1 MAKPN
6 RIGEIFKNGSN
17 NPRKSINH
25 SISPKKN
32 PWSSWKIV
40 TDVEEELELEQ
51 PNKINEHIRK
61 QCNKKLNVRDCV
73 QACARQ
79 RLPDFLKSSRSPNN
93 LMLSF
98 ISNPIKPQEDD
109 HIWCSGTV
117 ILRQNRG
124 RNCHSRRLAG
134 VVWICHVH
142 DLSFCKDMN
151 ANSSDHD
158 STGLKN
164 MGSFSNMFKNHQQS
178 TSVRDDQVFET
189 TYRTSKHTHSF
200 SKMRSQVGFTALRSW
215 SCVLI
220 NGYCR
225 SCCESSSGSCSF
237 FKMFSFFPIHEMFVV
252 GAVRTHKEMTKCTW
266 WIWNVYMY
274 MVHACCMWGEGGW
287 GRKTLSLMFY
297 QNGNMLISLCPY
309 LKVNEQRSWM
319 KLNSVPLLLRTILCY
334 PTIHFGSRRPSV
346 RNNVSNKQAYA
357 LFFQNAFTS
366 WVHRASFLKLCLDQR
381 LLPVVLWVQL
391 RGLLFLQN
399 VFFPIHE
406 MFVVGQSRR
415 RSNPSSRT
423 GGARTMFKS
432 CQESLLSG

>member
-1 MAKPN
+1 MFKNLKNILYKFVEQPRHTKLIRENQMAKPN

-109 HIWCSGTV
+109 HIWCSGIV

-200 SKMRSQVGFTALRSW
+200 PKCVHKLGSPRFVLEAVSW
-215 SCVLI
+215 STAIAGRVVSPAQGAAL
-220 NGYCR
+220 
-225 SCCESSSGSCSF
+225 SSKCFLSFQFMKCS
-237 FKMFSFFPIHEMFVV
+237 
-252 GAVRTHKEMTKCTW
+252 W
-266 WIWNVYMY
+266 
-274 MVHACCMWGEGGW
+274 
-287 GRKTLSLMFY
+287 L
-297 QNGNMLISLCPY
+297 
-309 LKVNEQRSWM
+309 
-319 KLNSVPLLLRTILCY
+319 
-334 PTIHFGSRRPSV
+334 
-346 RNNVSNKQAYA
+346 
-357 LFFQNAFTS
+357 
-366 WVHRASFLKLCLDQR
+366 
-381 LLPVVLWVQL
+381 
-391 RGLLFLQN
+391 
-399 VFFPIHE
+399 
-406 MFVVGQSRR
+406 
-415 RSNPSSRT
+415 
-423 GGARTMFKS
+423 AR
-432 CQESLLSG
+432 